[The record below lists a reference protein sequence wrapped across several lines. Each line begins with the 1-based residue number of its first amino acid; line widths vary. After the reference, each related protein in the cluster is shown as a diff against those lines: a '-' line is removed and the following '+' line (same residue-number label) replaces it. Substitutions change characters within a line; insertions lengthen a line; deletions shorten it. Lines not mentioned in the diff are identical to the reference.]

1 MLQAGLHKFTLFE
14 TDPTFTGVF
23 IVRVKVLDTKSTYVH
38 QDLTFQVTL
47 LCTKSIVLLTDE
59 IVDVSRL
66 MEIDPP
72 QTFSYNMPTYEVNP

>member
-1 MLQAGLHKFTLFE
+1 MIFE
-14 TDPTFTGVF
+14 TDPTLTGVYT
-23 IVRVKVLDTKSTYVH
+23 VRVKVFDAKSTNEH
-38 QDLTFQVTL
+38 QALTFQVTV

-72 QTFSYNMPTYEVNP
+72 QTFSYNMPTYDVNP